1 MNKQEI
7 TDITA
12 RYGLAP
18 NKQLGQNFLVG
29 DNVVSRILDLCRPHA
44 GRILEI
50 GPGLG
55 AVSRGLAEICVSYT
69 AVEID
74 SGFVRYLRDYFA
86 GNGKV
91 SIIHADFLK
100 EDVAGEFDLAV
111 SNLPYYCASEILF
124 KLAAAYSMPVIFA
137 MVQREMA
144 QRITARAGGEN
155 YGAMTVNL
163 EYYFNT
169 RECFVVPGDAF
180 YPRPEVKS
188 SFISL
193 ERKTRHFGDACSE
206 QVFHDVVR
214 SAFWGRRKTILK
226 SLAESP
232 HMDLGRERAAEIVEQ
247 CGIDPGA
254 RGETLPLAAYIKL
267 AEAVISNE
275 K

>member
-1 MNKQEI
+1 ME
-7 TDITA
+7 ITA
-12 RYGLAP
+12 RYNLAP
-18 NKQLGQNFLVG
+18 NKKLGQNFLVG
-29 DNVVSRILDLCRPHA
+29 DNVVSRILELCRPHA

-55 AVSRGLAEICVSYT
+55 AVSCGLAEMSSAYT

-74 SGFVRYLRDYFA
+74 SGFVRYLSDLFA
-86 GNGKV
+86 GNSKV
-91 SIIHADFLK
+91 HIIHGDFLK
-100 EDVAGEFDLAV
+100 TGVNDEFDLAV

-124 KLAAAYSMPVIFA
+124 RLASEFSMPVIFG

-144 QRITARAGGEN
+144 QRITAAEGSEN

-163 EYYFNT
+163 AYYFST

-188 SFISL
+188 SLIKL
-193 ERKTRHFGDACSE
+193 ERKTRYFPDTKSE
-206 QVFHDVVR
+206 SLFHDVVK

-226 SLAESP
+226 TLADSP
-232 HMDLGRERAAEIVEQ
+232 HMDLGRERAGAILEQ
-247 CGIDPGA
+247 CGIDTGA
-254 RGETLPLAAYIKL
+254 RGETLGLSAYIKL
-267 AEAVISNE
+267 TEAIINNE